1 MPNTYVISV
10 VATKGGVGKTTLA
23 ANISGLLADLGFRVL
38 AIDADMQPSLSRY
51 YRLSHQPRTGLAEV
65 IGRGGL
71 IQQSDLVPTEIDG
84 LDMLVSNLTD
94 ATQSWLKDREDRL
107 VMLKRAVRQPVIRDA
122 YDFVVIDTQ
131 GAKGELQR
139 SAAMAADLMVGPL
152 APRVMEYVEFQTGT
166 LEMLNALNVMGD
178 FSPDLRC
185 APLAVVI
192 NSMDR
197 TRAAKAIADRIRA
210 DFRVHPTVRLLDT
223 VVPSTKAYPE
233 ARLANMPVH
242 SIDQPSKD
250 RATPSGYEVMHE
262 VVHELFPWLKGMW
275 AGEPVGELTEPSESA
290 ADSSDAARNEGTV

>member
-51 YRLSHQPRTGLAEV
+51 FRLTAQPTAGLAEV
-65 IGRGGL
+65 ISRGGL
-71 IQQSDLVPTEIDG
+71 IRSTDLVPTEIDG
-84 LDMLVSNLTD
+84 LDMIVSNLTD

-107 VMLKRAVRQPVIRDA
+107 VMLKRAVRQPVIRDT

-178 FSPDLRC
+178 FSPELRS

-197 TRAAKAIADRIRA
+197 TRAAKVIADRIRA
-210 DFRVHPTVRLLDT
+210 DFRTHPTVRLLDT

-233 ARLANMPVH
+233 ARLSNMPVH
-242 SIDQPSKD
+242 SIDLPSKD
-250 RATPSGYEVMHE
+250 RATPSGYQVMHE
-262 VVHELFPWLKGMW
+262 VLHELLPWLKGMW
-275 AGEPVGELTEPSESA
+275 AGEVLGEATSDSA
-290 ADSSDAARNEGTV
+290 DAASGMAHGSDGEAV